1 MVKKKR
7 NEATI
12 RLNSEGVKRRQPVTE
27 GSRWLLAAIPR
38 YPWNRISCS
47 HPRRVCMPA
56 RSNHWRHN
64 AECNG
69 AARPDERPTN
79 FNLSRNDFEHV
90 AHFQAD
96 SNDARGN
103 ERGEQPVAPGEG
115 REEGSSSSSFFVRA
129 KIRFICV
136 TARCVIRARL
146 KVTQVLFP
154 ASSSSY
160 LLRQIARIDNTYPL
174 HGSKQTLE
182 ERSTEAC
189 NTRLYRASSSSW
201 ASRSSVFSLPR
212 MGGHRFWQLP
222 M

>member
-1 MVKKKR
+1 M
-7 NEATI
+7 
-12 RLNSEGVKRRQPVTE
+12 
-27 GSRWLLAAIPR
+27 
-38 YPWNRISCS
+38 
-47 HPRRVCMPA
+47 
-56 RSNHWRHN
+56 
-64 AECNG
+64 
-69 AARPDERPTN
+69 
-79 FNLSRNDFEHV
+79 
-90 AHFQAD
+90 
-96 SNDARGN
+96 
-103 ERGEQPVAPGEG
+103 APGEG

-189 NTRLYRASSSSW
+189 NTRLYRFIEFLG
-201 ASRSSVFSLPR
+201 RSSVFSLPR
-212 MGGHRFWQLP
+212 MGGHRF
-222 M
+222 